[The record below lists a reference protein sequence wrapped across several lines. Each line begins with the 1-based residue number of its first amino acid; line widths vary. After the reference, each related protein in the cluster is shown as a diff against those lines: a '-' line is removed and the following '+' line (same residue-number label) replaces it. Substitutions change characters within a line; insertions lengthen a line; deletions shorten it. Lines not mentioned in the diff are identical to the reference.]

1 MSGKGSS
8 SKTPLRKLRPAAAFQ
23 PRPAM
28 VAKSTRKARARNACI
43 PCQQSKRKCNEET
56 PKCGACIEAD
66 VECVYS
72 IEETARYKRNIIRN
86 KIKEYE
92 SDIDKYE
99 RIFEHIRNS
108 SISSLERVLDVIR
121 GQASLE
127 DIVLFIRHDH
137 SPFLPTEVISP
148 KPATSDL
155 SLLMNEQWATLDPS
169 GGIDLSIVDDR
180 PILNLSAQPWTT
192 VTNDDELV
200 SHLMSLY
207 MTWDHPIWHLFD
219 FDIFIDAM
227 KNNDT
232 TYCSPLLVNA
242 TLAEACHYSNRIS
255 SRADPHNPNF
265 LGYRFFQEAM
275 RLWNE
280 ETSKEP
286 NLLTVQSA
294 LLLGVTLSAD
304 GMDRLGGM
312 FLNNGIRLCKDLFMR
327 PEDLEPTGKGKAAE
341 GPPKTAAEEKFEFA
355 KRITIWASFCFQ
367 CTYDYIVR
375 CAHTMPLPTFPLPYL
390 ESVTP
395 RGYIAPTDDPLPPHP
410 VQHDPENGAYHDV
423 KQASEWRPY
432 PYIREPEP
440 NLIRTNFQASC
451 TFHIILYEVSEK
463 QYESLN
469 GEKSLTMA
477 EKKRF
482 YELFDQWKASL
493 PDELEEKKYMAS
505 GPAFLHAHYH
515 VAMLDI
521 HQNKIRDA
529 ADEDPDELAAFKTD
543 SESRFERSKSG
554 LYNLLEAYA
563 SRNSMY
569 TMAQPLT
576 YAMLIA
582 SQNAMG
588 SLAKLKGLETP
599 TPVPAGQ
606 SPKTGEEAGDMPIIP
621 RGPYDEDHVLKT
633 FENTMKWAC
642 HASQSFVT
650 LKIFVRLMQ
659 LEAQRLKIELSGET
673 EEDLRRVFQWEK
685 KDKGKWIEDLEK
697 TQTNLLWRKKKKE
710 SNIVDMVK
718 SLEELTV
725 TEG

>member
-1 MSGKGSS
+1 MSAKGSR
-8 SKTPLRKLRPAAAFQ
+8 SKGPFRKLRPAPATSQ
-23 PRPAM
+23 SRPAM

-43 PCQQSKRKCNEET
+43 PCQQSKKKCDEET
-56 PKCGACIEAD
+56 PKCGACLETD

-72 IEETARYKRNIIRN
+72 IEETARHKRSIIRN
-86 KIKEYE
+86 KIKDYE
-92 SDIDKYE
+92 SDIGKYE
-99 RIFEHIRNS
+99 RVFEHIRNS
-108 SISSLERVLDVIR
+108 NISSLERVLDVIR

-127 DIVLFIRHDH
+127 DIVLFIRNDH
-137 SPFLPTEVISP
+137 SPFLPIEAISP
-148 KPATSDL
+148 GPATSDL
-155 SLLMNEQWATLDPS
+155 SLLMNEQWTSLNQS
-169 GGIDLSIVDDR
+169 EGIDINIIDDR
-180 PILNLSAQPWTT
+180 PILNLTAQPWTT

-219 FDIFIDAM
+219 FDIFVDAM

-265 LGYRFFQEAM
+265 LGHRFFQEAM

-280 ETSKEP
+280 ETSKVP

-294 LLLGVTLSAD
+294 FLLGVTLSAD

-312 FLNNGIRLCKDLFMR
+312 FLNNGIRLCKDLFMQ
-327 PEDLEPTGKGKAAE
+327 PEELKSTAKGKATE
-341 GPPKTAAEEKFEFA
+341 VPPKTAAEEKFEFA
-355 KRITIWASFCFQ
+355 KRITLWAAFCFQ

-375 CAHTMPLPTFPLPYL
+375 CPHTMPLPSFPLPYL

-395 RGYIAPTDDPLPPHP
+395 RDYVLPDDPLPPHP
-410 VQHDPENGAYHDV
+410 VQHDPDNGAYHNV
-423 KQASEWRPY
+423 KRASEWCPY

-440 NLIRTNFQASC
+440 NLIRAGFQASC
-451 TFHIILYEVSEK
+451 TFHIILYEISEK
-463 QYESLN
+463 QYANLN

-493 PDELEEKKYMAS
+493 PEDLEERKYMAAS
-505 GPAFLHAHYH
+505 PTFLHAHFH
-515 VAMLDI
+515 VVMIDI
-521 HQNKIRDA
+521 HQNKIKDEA
-529 ADEDPDELAAFKTD
+529 KEDPDELAAFKAD
-543 SESRFERSKSG
+543 SESRFEKSKSG
-554 LYNLLEAYA
+554 LYNLLDAYA

-588 SLAKLKGLETP
+588 SLVKLKGLETP

-606 SPKTGEEAGDMPIIP
+606 SPKTAEEAGDMSIIP
-621 RGPYDEDHVLKT
+621 RGPYDEDHVLQT
-633 FENTMKWAC
+633 FENTLKWAC
-642 HASQSFVT
+642 HASHSFVT

-659 LEAQRLKIELSGET
+659 LEAQRLKIELSEQT
-673 EEDLRRVFQWEK
+673 QEDLRRVFQWEK

-697 TQTNLLWRKKKKE
+697 TQTNLLWRKKKNE
-710 SNIVDMVK
+710 SNIVEMVK
-718 SLEELTV
+718 SLEELAV
-725 TEG
+725 TDG